1 MFFAYSPWDYYLG
14 IRGTEKRTGDEYVR
28 DLLR

>member
-14 IRGTEKRTGDEYVR
+14 IRGAGKGTGDDNVR
-28 DLLR
+28 DC